1 VNKFNVLFPEGNPV
15 LGMIHLGGGPRDVL
29 SLALREARIL
39 SDAGIDGIIV
49 ENYFGTIQDVHVVMA
64 ALGDV
69 DLKCRIGINILGDTE
84 AAFEIADRYRADFIQ
99 IDGVAG
105 HLPPSQDESYAAWLA
120 EMRKRSDAAILGG
133 VRFKYMPVLSG
144 RSEAEDVRIGRDRC
158 DAVVVTSDA
167 TGQETDIDKIRRFRE
182 VLGPDHPLLV
192 GAGLTPANV
201 AEQFAM
207 ADGGIVGSWLKHDH
221 RDTGRISPRH
231 VEIFLEAARRK
242 AS

>member
-1 VNKFNVLFPEGNPV
+1 
-15 LGMIHLGGGPRDVL
+15 MIHLGGGPRDVL
-29 SLALREARIL
+29 SLALEEVRIL

-49 ENYFGTIQDVHVVMA
+49 ENYFGTIEDVHAVMA

-99 IDGVAG
+99 IDGVSG
-105 HLPPSQDESYAAWLA
+105 HLPPSRDDAYAAWLA
-120 EMRKRSDAAILGG
+120 ERRERSDAAILGG

-144 RSEAEDVRIGRDRC
+144 RSEAEDVSIGRDRC

-167 TGQETDIDKIRRFRE
+167 TGQETDIEKIRRFRE
-182 VLGPDHPLLV
+182 VLGTDHPLLI

-201 AEQFAM
+201 AEQFAI

-231 VEIFLEAARRK
+231 VEIFLEAARSG